1 MYCLD
6 DGGLCRE
13 ACVLSYRAKWRQIPD
28 DHASRAAR
36 YPARSLWKPAQEI
49 MECTFY
55 NRAAFQRSI
64 AALYER
70 RRVAQQ
76 YGCFAEVG
84 LYYLPGEKWMQHDE
98 LFYKFGFDV
107 PLPRF
112 LQNEDRA
119 AWLRMPVAELPE
131 HHRAT
136 DTITFADRDAVDPE
150 LFIIKSLRALSS
162 DGAARG
168 AP

>member
-13 ACVLSYRAKWRQIPD
+13 ACVLSYRTKWRQIPD
-28 DHASRAAR
+28 DHASWAAR

-84 LYYLPGEKWMQHDE
+84 LYYEPGEKWKQHDE
-98 LFYKFGFDV
+98 LLYRFGSIV
-107 PLPRF
+107 S
-112 LQNEDRA
+112 Q
-119 AWLRMPVAELPE
+119 
-131 HHRAT
+131 T
-136 DTITFADRDAVDPE
+136 C
-150 LFIIKSLRALSS
+150 LSKKAS
-162 DGAARG
+162 YQ
-168 AP
+168 

>member
-1 MYCLD
+1 MH
-6 DGGLCRE
+6 CR
-13 ACVLSYRAKWRQIPD
+13 
-28 DHASRAAR
+28 
-36 YPARSLWKPAQEI
+36 
-49 MECTFY
+49 TY
-55 NRAAFQRSI
+55 NWAAFQRSI

-70 RRVAQQ
+70 RRMAQQ

-84 LYYLPGEKWMQHDE
+84 LYYLPGEKWKQHDE

-119 AWLRMPVAELPE
+119 AWLRMPAAELPE

-150 LFIIKSLRALSS
+150 LFIIKSLRALWS

-168 AP
+168 VLHITFCGTCPKNRSWCPSTGWRTSKCGVNIRKQARVVSGCL

>member
-1 MYCLD
+1 MH
-6 DGGLCRE
+6 CR
-13 ACVLSYRAKWRQIPD
+13 
-28 DHASRAAR
+28 
-36 YPARSLWKPAQEI
+36 
-49 MECTFY
+49 TY
-55 NRAAFQRSI
+55 NWVAFQRSI

-84 LYYLPGEKWMQHDE
+84 LYYLPGEKWKQHDE

-112 LQNEDRA
+112 LPNEDRT
-119 AWLRMPVAELPE
+119 AWLRMPAAELPE

-150 LFIIKSLRALSS
+150 LFIIKPLRALSS

>member
-1 MYCLD
+1 MH
-6 DGGLCRE
+6 CR
-13 ACVLSYRAKWRQIPD
+13 
-28 DHASRAAR
+28 
-36 YPARSLWKPAQEI
+36 
-49 MECTFY
+49 TY
-55 NRAAFQRSI
+55 NWAAFQRSI

-84 LYYLPGEKWMQHDE
+84 LYYLPGEKWKQHDE

-112 LQNEDRA
+112 VQNEDRA

-131 HHRAT
+131 FPNGTTA
-136 DTITFADRDAVDPE
+136 
-150 LFIIKSLRALSS
+150 ALSWCAG
-162 DGAARG
+162 GARTLNRSIFLSFNHLILHSINS
-168 AP
+168 